1 MINEVGKHQSCMLSL
16 FAQTPDI
23 KSYSRMRN
31 KMFSADDHRFRP
43 SPRPESNVDIN
54 RVLAVAKD
62 PESMIKAAQALSDA
76 SNGVAKQKNGFGLPE
91 ETAAAQFHLRLLM
104 ISMVFEM
111 PSERVR
117 VQIIRHARTH
127 SVGKYQSCMF

>member
-1 MINEVGKHQSCMLSL
+1 
-16 FAQTPDI
+16 
-23 KSYSRMRN
+23 MRN

-111 PSERVR
+111 PSEQNPGEVMTFAELAQ
-117 VQIIRHARTH
+117 VIRNHA
-127 SVGKYQSCMF
+127 